1 MRIIAVIPARM
12 GSTRFPGKALAPL
25 CGKPII
31 QHVYEAAMSTA
42 LFDEVLVATD
52 SISIIDAVSSFGGTA
67 VMTSQSHQSGSDRI
81 AEAITDCH
89 ADIIVNIQGDEP
101 LIDKGSLE
109 QIVAVFKDS
118 TVDVASLYTSIDEI
132 EMLFDPN
139 IVKVV
144 LDNADNAIYFSRAPI
159 PYNRDNIPEVSYYR
173 HIGVYA
179 YRRETLLRF
188 VKLPMGVLEQIEKL
202 EQLRLLEH
210 GIRIRMIATDYQGIG
225 IDTPEDLLLV
235 EAILQG
241 KLS

>member
-31 QHVYEAAMSTA
+31 QHVYEAAMGTA

-52 SISIIDAVSSFGGTA
+52 SDAIIDAVSSFGGTA

>member
-52 SISIIDAVSSFGGTA
+52 SDAIIDAVSSFGGTA